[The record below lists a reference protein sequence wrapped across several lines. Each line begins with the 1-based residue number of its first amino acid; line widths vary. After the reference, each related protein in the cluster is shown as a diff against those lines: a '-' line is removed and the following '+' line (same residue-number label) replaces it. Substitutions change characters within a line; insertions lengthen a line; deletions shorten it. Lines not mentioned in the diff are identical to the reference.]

1 MQAASS
7 LTIQALEQ
15 ALSKEKPGFEIQKEM
30 SPVRG
35 DAERYYET
43 PDFARKAGVMM
54 VLYMKDADW
63 HTAFL
68 KRTMNLNDAH
78 SGQISL
84 PGGRFEESDATLVQC
99 ALRET
104 EEEIGIPQ
112 NDIDVVGSLSSL
124 YVYASNHLVQPFVG
138 FLSDPPEFRI
148 DQSEVHS
155 VIEAPVSYLADHSVV
170 KLTDLSVRGFK
181 LKDVPYYDLFGEILW
196 GATAMM
202 VSEFLNV
209 WKRIHE

>member
-1 MQAASS
+1 MQVAPL
-7 LTIQALEQ
+7 LTIRALEE
-15 ALSKEKPGFEIQKEM
+15 ALSKDKPGFEIQKEM
-30 SPVRG
+30 SPVQG

-54 VLYMKDADW
+54 VLYLKESDW

-68 KRTMNLNDAH
+68 KRTMNRNDAH
-78 SGQISL
+78 AGQISL
-84 PGGRFEESDATLVQC
+84 PGGRYEEEDSTLLHC

-112 NDIDVVGSLSSL
+112 GDIDVVGSLSSL
-124 YVYASNHLVQPFVG
+124 YVYASNHLVHPFVG
-138 FLSDPPEFRI
+138 FLNNPPEFRI

-155 VIEAPVSYLADHSVV
+155 VIEAPVNYLADHTVV
-170 KLTDLSVRGFK
+170 KMTDLSVRGFQ
-181 LKDVPYYDLFGEILW
+181 LKNVPYYDLFGEVMW

-202 VSEFLNV
+202 VSEFLNI